1 MSLTHVLMCRTMSLS
16 YEKAFSFVC
25 PPSLYLVTLHIFT
38 FCHRTLLMAE
48 IFTLGLSF
56 APCLMESLTV
66 HDAVLLWVESY
77 CMFQYVILIFI
88 SFAPLSKGLKT
99 PKLPSFPAW
108 MNPSIT
114 FDLLQCNHQE
124 TTPFKLA
131 KRS

>member
-38 FCHRTLLMAE
+38 LCHRTLLMAG

-66 HDAVLLWVESY
+66 HEAVLLW
-77 CMFQYVILIFI
+77 ILIFI
-88 SFAPLSKGLKT
+88 SFAPLSEGLKP

-114 FDLLQCNHQE
+114 FDLLQCNHQK